1 MYTRKV
7 EFIEHKTKKCSICS
21 KPLDVMIGYE
31 SKNILWDDG
40 HNADPINTGRCC
52 TSCNYSVVTPT
63 RLKLAIIERKSN
75 G

>member
-7 EFIEHKTKKCSICS
+7 EFIDHKTEKCSICN
-21 KPLDVMIGYE
+21 KALDVMISYK
-31 SKNILWDDG
+31 SKNILWDQV
-40 HNADPINTGRCC
+40 HNAEPINDGRCC

-63 RLKLAIIERKSN
+63 RLKLAIIGRKSN

>member
-7 EFIEHKTKKCSICS
+7 DFIEHKTEKCSICDE
-21 KPLDVMIGYE
+21 PLDVMISHK
-31 SKNILWDDG
+31 SKNILWDQG
-40 HNADPINTGRCC
+40 HNAEPINDGRCC

-63 RLKLAIIERKSN
+63 RLKLAIIGRKSN